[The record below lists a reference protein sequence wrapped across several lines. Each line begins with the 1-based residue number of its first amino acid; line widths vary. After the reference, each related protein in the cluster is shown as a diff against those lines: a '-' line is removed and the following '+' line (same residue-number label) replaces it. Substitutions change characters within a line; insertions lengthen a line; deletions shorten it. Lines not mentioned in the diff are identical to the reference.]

1 MYSHN
6 FFIIIF
12 NFFGNNDC
20 GMFGAENWP
29 PGSPWCPWGRWGPG
43 HWQWWSWCC
52 HSVCPAPAALLG
64 GKDKRPDYTA
74 AYVTLYCLIIH
85 TYAICF
91 IHSSYHM
98 DNIRSFLNVQLKCI
112 WNIFEKPPWTMPL
125 TTEIWIAVYMIRCRG
140 LKLQDW
146 HFRVDHC
153 TLIYQNHTVFINRHC
168 RAHTCQVD
176 LQGMISLKLGIPV
189 YVPAICGT
197 RVSMFIST
205 VPGKSSQQTVTLPL
219 VTIISMINL
228 LWSIQFWLDFKY
240 FEWLKQLC
248 CGYCLH
254 HRHKATL
261 VCCNEA
267 DPSALWA
274 MDRGRVY
281 AINKCFYITWKVFFF
296 IKTNW
301 KLFSFG

>member
-1 MYSHN
+1 MPLRKMRSRSLAVVELVLSLSVSST
-6 FFIIIF
+6 
-12 NFFGNNDC
+12 C
-20 GMFGAENWP
+20 GTA
-29 PGSPWCPWGRWGPG
+29 
-43 HWQWWSWCC
+43 
-52 HSVCPAPAALLG
+52 G

-153 TLIYQNHTVFINRHC
+153 TLIYQNHSVFINRHC

-189 YVPAICGT
+189 CVCVCA
-197 RVSMFIST
+197 SH
-205 VPGKSSQQTVTLPL
+205 L
-219 VTIISMINL
+219 
-228 LWSIQFWLDFKY
+228 
-240 FEWLKQLC
+240 E
-248 CGYCLH
+248 
-254 HRHKATL
+254 HKG
-261 VCCNEA
+261 VH
-267 DPSALWA
+267 
-274 MDRGRVY
+274 VY
-281 AINKCFYITWKVFFF
+281 
-296 IKTNW
+296 
-301 KLFSFG
+301 